1 MQTHWIRKVTLRVRL
16 SWKVDWYESTPIFT
30 PSSLLNRLLWL
41 TLFERTPSL
50 KASTTARIQPS
61 LSNPLIQTRHWVL
74 KKHQHSHC
82 SKHRIHSIMELYLK
96 SRSKHWSIVI
106 GKSHV
111 HLDSSSIKL
120 TCRSSRDISA
130 ISVNLLSRLTI
141 CQWQTSQ
148 EVSRSRAH
156 FER

>member
-30 PSSLLNRLLWL
+30 PSSLLNRLLWQ

-74 KKHQHSHC
+74 KKHRHSHC

-111 HLDSSSIKL
+111 HLDSNSIRL
-120 TCRSSRDISA
+120 ICRSSHDIYG
-130 ISVNLLSRLTI
+130 ISVNLQSPSTTF
-141 CQWQTSQ
+141 QWQTSQ
-148 EVSRSRAH
+148 EVSRLRARY
-156 FER
+156 ER